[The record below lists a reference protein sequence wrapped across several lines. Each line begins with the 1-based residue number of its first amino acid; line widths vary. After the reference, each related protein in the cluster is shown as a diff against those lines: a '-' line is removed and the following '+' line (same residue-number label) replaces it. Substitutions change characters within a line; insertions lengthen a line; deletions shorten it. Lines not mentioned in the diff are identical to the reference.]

1 MNAITGTGADRAR
14 LPPPTGEPRL
24 VTMFTARTLGR
35 DPAQP
40 FRDLRGIVHRA
51 LDAAKAMGRDDI
63 TQARAAAHAVMAVR
77 PDLSS
82 GEALKAVFRLRAS
95 GAV

>member
-1 MNAITGTGADRAR
+1 GADPARVAPRA
-14 LPPPTGEPRL
+14 GDARL
-24 VTMFTARTLGR
+24 VTLFAARAGTR
-35 DPAQP
+35 DPVQP
-40 FRDLRGIVHRA
+40 FRDLRGIVDRA
-51 LDAAKAMGRDDI
+51 LGAARAMGRDDI

-82 GEALKAVFRLRAS
+82 GDALKAVFRLRAS

>member
-1 MNAITGTGADRAR
+1 MAAPVAGDAR
-14 LPPPTGEPRL
+14 LIPL
-24 VTMFTARTLGR
+24 FAARNPGR
-35 DPAQP
+35 DPAQQP
-40 FRDLRGIVHRA
+40 FRDLGGIVHRA
-51 LDAAKAMGRDDI
+51 LDAARAMGRDDI